1 MLYRYQIDTMNTEK
15 TTQTWDVFNAQCPAR
30 LVLNRIADKW
40 TVLVVSSLDSGTKRF
55 SALQREIDGVSQ
67 KMLTQ
72 TLRGLER
79 DGLVTRTIYPSVPP
93 KVEYSLTPLGRTLV
107 GLLDAIRVWSETHIE
122 EVLKAQTMYDST
134 ETSSM
139 GSNIAFDRDATKAR
153 RPST

>member
-1 MLYRYQIDTMNTEK
+1 MDTIGTMKPSPSN
-15 TTQTWDVFNAQCPAR
+15 QAQVWNVYDAQCPTR

-40 TVLVVSSLDSGTKRF
+40 TVLVVSSLEGGTKRF
-55 SALQREIDGVSQ
+55 STLRREIGGASQ

-107 GLLDAIRVWSETHIE
+107 SLLDAICVWSETHIE
-122 EVLKAQTMYDST
+122 EV
-134 ETSSM
+134 
-139 GSNIAFDRDATKAR
+139 R
-153 RPST
+153 RKRGRKRGRVTLLC